1 MVEMFDLHTERG
13 IALLVCC
20 IAMAILGVFLIHG
33 LISFV
38 IINRRL
44 RKMAQALEE
53 LGTMPLD
60 EWETKWADYIQKG
73 YIECN
78 DPHKDDVEQDMK
90 FFKEIREQLDNED

>member
-1 MVEMFDLHTERG
+1 
-13 IALLVCC
+13 
-20 IAMAILGVFLIHG
+20 
-33 LISFV
+33 
-38 IINRRL
+38 
-44 RKMAQALEE
+44 
-53 LGTMPLD
+53 MPLD